1 MTSKPQTNPSE
12 ACKSATAPRQCPT
25 LRGESFS
32 LITHRIGTDL
42 CMKRQREHYH
52 KCHRCE
58 YRGQPASFV
67 AEERLQLMPTAETGL
82 PPLSVDLPKLRGAE
96 EGA

>member
-1 MTSKPQTNPSE
+1 MTSKPQTNAPQPCST
-12 ACKSATAPRQCPT
+12 ATAKRQCPT
-25 LRGESFS
+25 LRGEAFA

-67 AEERLQLMPTAETGL
+67 AEERIELMPTAETGL
-82 PPLSVDLPKLRGAE
+82 PPMPVDLPSLRE
-96 EGA
+96 KEGTA